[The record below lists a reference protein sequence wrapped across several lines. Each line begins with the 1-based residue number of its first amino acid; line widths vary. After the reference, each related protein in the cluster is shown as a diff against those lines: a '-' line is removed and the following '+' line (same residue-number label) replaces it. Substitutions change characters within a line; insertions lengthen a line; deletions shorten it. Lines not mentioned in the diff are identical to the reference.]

1 MPAIRPAQK
10 YMELLEYYKNLKL
23 LLENV
28 SLMFTLEESPVAEP
42 SAELCEMLTPTLSY
56 LLASKK
62 TIHPRIDSLYRN
74 TVQRMD
80 EDKVLEKLE
89 IYDLPE
95 LENTLSLECR
105 IRYKQMLVCCLAD
118 PVHINEQLVKLLG
131 KAYPDNVLKE
141 ESPAVMWTM
150 ITAGAYD
157 AKHASIT
164 FLAMVLEGKKVPHL
178 RDGDAADISMRN
190 FRKIAMENMPM
201 PYWLTPQSDEY
212 PELKNTERNIG
223 KLTTS
228 VCRFQGEEENQKSA
242 AIMQKMVKEDEC
254 RKPQKYCA
262 VKATPFE
269 TDLFTAGDGIMNLG
283 GLPPR
288 AVQSIK
294 VILKDKNIVSRAE
307 KLDSSYKAYVAEF
320 LLACLKR
327 GSVSLEELYDT
338 EISRESAE
346 KIADAYRETIGGD
359 WIPADCFLSGALITA
374 LMNRI
379 DNEMQ
384 TNAILFEKAFGKTA
398 PDTDDIMPEPMLQND
413 DCLVEEL
420 QKEITALKTKNSN
433 LAAKITAVKEEK
445 AKEID
450 KLRKENTKLKRDYE
464 SKTEEV
470 EDILAMLSD
479 DEENE
484 TVSISDMQKAISQK
498 KLLFIGGHDTWQNA
512 MKKVFPRAKFI
523 QKGAYSTVS
532 KELFNGLDCAVYQV
546 KMGEHSMYRKC
557 KSMMH
562 SETQLIMLNSNNTET
577 TIRKIYHALFM
588 QRRKAG

>member
-23 LLENV
+23 FLENV

-157 AKHASIT
+157 AKYVSVT
-164 FLAMVLEGKKVPHL
+164 FLAMVLEGKRMPHL
-178 RDGDAADISMRN
+178 RDGDSAETSIRC
-190 FRKIAMENMPM
+190 FRKIAIENMPL
-201 PYWLTPQSDEY
+201 PYWLTPQSDGY
-212 PELKNTERNIG
+212 PELKNTERMIG
-223 KLTTS
+223 KLATS
-228 VCRFQGEEENQKSA
+228 ACCFQGEEENRKTVD
-242 AIMQKMVKEDEC
+242 IMQKMVEEDE
-254 RKPQKYCA
+254 RKKPQKYCA
-262 VKATPFE
+262 VKAAPFE
-269 TDLFTAGDGIMNLG
+269 TDLFMAGDGMWNSN

-288 AVQSIK
+288 AARSIK
-294 VILKDKNIVSRAE
+294 IILKNKNIVSRAE
-307 KLDSSYKAYVAEF
+307 KLDSSCKAYVAEF

-338 EISRESAE
+338 EISRESME

-359 WIPADCFLSGALITA
+359 WIPADCLLSGALITA

-384 TNAILFEKAFGKTA
+384 VNAILFEKAFGKA
-398 PDTDDIMPEPMLQND
+398 AADMDEILPEPMPQED

-420 QKEITALKTKNSN
+420 QREIAALKTKNNN

-445 AKEID
+445 AREID
-450 KLRKENTKLKRDYE
+450 KLRKENAKLKQDYK

-470 EDILAMLSD
+470 EDILSMLSD
-479 DEENE
+479 DEEDE
-484 TVSISDMQKAISQK
+484 TVSLSDMQKAISQK
-498 KLLFIGGHDTWQNA
+498 KLLFIGGHDTWQSA

-562 SETQLIMLNSNNTET
+562 SNTQLIMLNSNNTET
-577 TIRKIYHALFM
+577 TIRKIYHSIYG
-588 QRRKAG
+588 QKRKAG